1 MGFIL
6 TRLADDVDPPL
17 LWLWAAC
24 AWRGLFPAAAIPT
37 QLCDPSYECQFT
49 YVDKFGSSWTYD
61 LSTLCNPQ
69 GNYQVRGGS

>member
-1 MGFIL
+1 ML
-6 TRLADDVDPPL
+6 TRPCCGCGLCVHGV
-17 LWLWAAC
+17 AC
-24 AWRGLFPAAAIPT
+24 FPAAAIPT